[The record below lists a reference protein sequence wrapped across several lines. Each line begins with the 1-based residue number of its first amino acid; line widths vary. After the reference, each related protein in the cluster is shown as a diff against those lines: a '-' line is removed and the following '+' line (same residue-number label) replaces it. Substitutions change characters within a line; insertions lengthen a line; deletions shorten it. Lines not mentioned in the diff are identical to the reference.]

1 MGGQNESTLKRK
13 TLSNSVTGGYD
24 DVMCHRYKRKQ
35 VHHCNRHTQGIS
47 SCRRER
53 YCSHSTRGN
62 NCQTHCEIGA
72 NNLQRIYMAY
82 QESKTNVVCTT
93 QKLLYGTLQASL
105 LLWKLLSD
113 MIGWGFTIN
122 PYDQCIAN
130 KTINGRQCN
139 IIWHVDDLKIS
150 HVE

>member
-1 MGGQNESTLKRK
+1 
-13 TLSNSVTGGYD
+13 
-24 DVMCHRYKRKQ
+24 
-35 VHHCNRHTQGIS
+35 
-47 SCRRER
+47 
-53 YCSHSTRGN
+53 
-62 NCQTHCEIGA
+62 
-72 NNLQRIYMAY
+72 
-82 QESKTNVVCTT
+82 
-93 QKLLYGTLQASL
+93 
-105 LLWKLLSD
+105 